1 MMTKLCS
8 PSRLGVALL
17 ALLASVLL
25 WVGAPPAQAQ
35 TEILIGG
42 TIAQSGSL
50 QGIVKPFGALGQAWV
65 DDVNSRGGI
74 FLSKLG
80 KKLPVRMI
88 LYDDQSEPP
97 TALKQYERLA
107 TVDKVHLFIGPFSS
121 FVTNAAL
128 QASIKHKIPFFMVE
142 ANDAVLFEEA
152 NPWRVTGLA
161 PAAWEY
167 KRVVELYKRKGGVS
181 KFAII
186 SRDSLHERGAAQG
199 FADEVSGKGF
209 TVVYKEEAPK
219 DIKDFSS
226 IILAM
231 KGKDPDVVLVEA
243 LPPPWN
249 IGFLKQ
255 ARELGLNP
263 KDMVVG
269 HAPIPV
275 IKGMGAS
282 SENIVSSLYMFD
294 GDTPD
299 HARFAKL
306 CATAGFEGWQYS
318 ESGIRYRAY
327 RRIEDALERA
337 GSLDPEAIRAAMWS
351 TNMTLFGEETMQ
363 HDHDGYGTDHP
374 YPTQIQGGKHVSLW
388 PLDKGI
394 ARHQFKMGKW

>member
-1 MMTKLCS
+1 MLNKSCS
-8 PSRLGVALL
+8 LSRLGVAALALMASLL
-17 ALLASVLL
+17 AWAIATPV
-25 WVGAPPAQAQ
+25 QAQ

-74 FLSKLG
+74 YLSKLG
-80 KKLPVRMI
+80 RKLPVRMI

-121 FVTNAAL
+121 FVTNAAM

-142 ANDAVLFEEA
+142 ANDAVLFEE
-152 NPWRVTGLA
+152 NNNWRATGLA

-167 KRVVELYKRKGGVS
+167 KRVAELYKRMGGAS
-181 KFAII
+181 TFAVL
-186 SRDSLHERGAAQG
+186 SRDNLHERGAAQG
-199 FADEVSGKGF
+199 FADEVKRQGF

-231 KGKDPDVVLVEA
+231 KGKNPDVVLIEA

-263 KDMVVG
+263 QDIVVG
-269 HAPIPV
+269 HTPIPV
-275 IKGMGAS
+275 IKGMGESA
-282 SENIVSSLYMFD
+282 ENIVSSLYMFD

-299 HARFAKL
+299 HLRFAKL
-306 CATAGFEGWQYS
+306 CAAAGFEPWQYS

-337 GSLDPEAIRAAMWS
+337 GSLDADEIRIAMW
-351 TNMTLFGEETMQ
+351 TTGMTLFGEETMK
-363 HDHDGYGTDHP
+363 HDHEGYGTDHP
-374 YPTQIQGGKHVSLW
+374 YPTQVKGGKHVSLW
-388 PLDKGI
+388 PLEKG
-394 ARHQFKMGKW
+394 AATHQYKMGKW